1 MNTLEQI
8 IQRQVEQ
15 AKELTNLPSPT
26 LEQRIDEL
34 FDIMGDVNEGFNEPV
49 VDLNFEDY
57 STVGNPYAEYEI
69 ESEIIEVEILDNL
82 EIAYIETI

>member
-26 LEQRIDEL
+26 LEQLIDNL
-34 FDIMGDVNEGFNEPV
+34 FNIMGDVNEGFNEPV

-57 STVGNPYAEYEI
+57 STVGNPY
-69 ESEIIEVEILDNL
+69 VDL
-82 EIAYIETI
+82 EI

>member
-8 IQRQVEQ
+8 ISRQIEQ
-15 AKELTNLPSPT
+15 GRELTNLPSPT

-49 VDLNFEDY
+49 ADLDFSDY
-57 STVGNPYAEYEI
+57 SSVGNPY
-69 ESEIIEVEILDNL
+69 VDL
-82 EIAYIETI
+82 EI

>member
-1 MNTLEQI
+1 MTLEQI

-15 AKELTNLPSPT
+15 GKELTNLPSPT

-49 VDLNFEDY
+49 ADLDFSDY
-57 STVGNPYAEYEI
+57 SSVGNPY
-69 ESEIIEVEILDNL
+69 VDL
-82 EIAYIETI
+82 EI